1 MAVHSSHMVRT
12 RVSKL
17 EAILLK
23 QMVQA
28 EVVDEVQVREA
39 EVVEVGVA
47 VVSKIAATQ
56 VASSWTGDLPNADSK
71 CTLINSTSIASG
83 VKGL

>member
-1 MAVHSSHMVRT
+1 MVRT

-28 EVVDEVQVREA
+28 EVEEVVEEVGEA

-47 VVSKIAATQ
+47 VVSKIAATP
-56 VASSWTGDLPNADSK
+56 VASSWIGNLPNADSK
-71 CTLINSTSIASG
+71 CTLVNSTSVAAG